1 MRECADVA
9 TKEVRMN
16 DQSVAFL
23 KKLLAIPGPAP
34 DEAAAVRF
42 WREEAGS
49 FADRVWSD
57 VRGSGYAVLEGGAPR
72 VLLAGH
78 IDEIG
83 VMVSHIDDDGYLY
96 FSGVGGWD
104 SQVLVGQR
112 IRLRGRQGD
121 VIGVIGKK
129 PIHLM
134 KGPEREKVSTIEDL
148 WIDIGAAGKAE
159 ALERVR
165 VGTTGVIDAQVYEFP
180 NGRIV
185 SRSID
190 NRIGAYTVLEAL
202 RLLAQDRP
210 RATVA
215 AVATAQ
221 EEITFGGAITAAYS
235 FEPLVAIA
243 VDVTFSTDYPG
254 ADKKQQSDVKLG
266 GGPVIS
272 RGSVGNPVVYDMLV
286 DIAEREG
293 IPHSFQINPRFSG
306 TDADAM
312 HTSRGGVATAV
323 ISIPNRYMH
332 SPNEMIQL
340 SDVEH
345 AARLIAA
352 FVRSLTA
359 EMDFVP

>member
-1 MRECADVA
+1 
-9 TKEVRMN
+9 MN
-16 DQSVAFL
+16 EHSVTFL
-23 KKLLAIPGPAP
+23 KQLLAIPGPAP
-34 DEAAAVRF
+34 DEAAASRF
-42 WREEAGS
+42 WREEAAT
-49 FADRVWSD
+49 FADRVWAD
-57 VRGSGYAVLEGGAPR
+57 GRGNGYAVLEGGAPR

-83 VMVSHIDDDGYLY
+83 VMISHIDDEGYLY

-112 IRLRGRQGD
+112 IRLRGRKGD

-134 KGPEREKVSTIEDL
+134 KAADREKVSTIEDL
-148 WIDIGAAGKAE
+148 WIDIGAANKDE
-159 ALERVR
+159 AREMVR
-165 VGTTGVIDAQVYEFP
+165 VGATGVIDAPVHEFP

-202 RLLAQDRP
+202 RLLSQDRAS
-210 RATVA
+210 ATVA

-235 FEPLVAIA
+235 FEPKVAIA

-254 ADKKQQSDVKLG
+254 ADKKQQSDVKMG

-272 RGSVGNPVVYDMLV
+272 RGSSGSPVLYDMLI
-286 DIAEREG
+286 DTAEREG
-293 IPHSFQINPRFSG
+293 IPYSVQINPRYSG
-306 TDADAM
+306 TDADAI
-312 HTSRGGVATAV
+312 HTSRGGVASAV

-340 SDVEH
+340 SDVEQ

-352 FVRSLTA
+352 FVRGLNTD
-359 EMDFVP
+359 MDFIPG